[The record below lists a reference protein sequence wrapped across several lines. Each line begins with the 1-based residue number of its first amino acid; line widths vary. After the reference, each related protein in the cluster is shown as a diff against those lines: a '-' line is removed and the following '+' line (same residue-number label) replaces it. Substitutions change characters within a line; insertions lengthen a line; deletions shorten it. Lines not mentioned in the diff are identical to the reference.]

1 MPETA
6 TAATAEDIALGY
18 YIQQQTLSRST
29 AEVVQT
35 AWRELDYLALM
46 ESWSAP
52 GGPGD
57 TIVDTVVAAQL
68 TAAGSAD
75 RYIDMIV
82 TTEGASSTWDG
93 HPDPAAFSGQASD
106 GRPLTT
112 LLTQPLWTTSALVD
126 AGMPGQ
132 DAMDRGL
139 AQLIRMVVSETADA
153 GRGATGVGIVS
164 NRRTVGYTRML
175 SPPSC
180 QRCVI
185 LAGRV
190 YGSMNAFKRHPRCDC
205 VHMPSTVM
213 NPNSGRLTNA
223 RAYWDSLTEDERNTT
238 FGAGGAQAIRDGA
251 SITATVNARRS
262 PYTASAGRLSV
273 RATRDGITRRS
284 WFYHTEQRLAEAQGH
299 GPFHVRGNED
309 GLPSFQ
315 LRTPRLLP
323 EEIYKQAGFDREKA
337 VALLTRHGYIRP
349 Q

>member
-1 MPETA
+1 MPTSA
-6 TAATAEDIALGY
+6 PPEDIALAY
-18 YIQQQTLSRST
+18 YTSQQLVGRRAAET
-29 AEVVQT
+29 AQD

-46 ESWSAP
+46 ASWSAP

-57 TIVDTVVAAQL
+57 TIVDSLAAAQL
-68 TAAGSAD
+68 TAAGAAD

-82 TTEGASSTWDG
+82 AAEGRSSAWDG
-93 HPDPAAFSGQASD
+93 RPDPEAFAGQASD

-112 LLTQPLWTTSALVD
+112 LLTQPLWTTGALID
-126 AGMPGQ
+126 AGMPTQ
-132 DAMDRGL
+132 DAADRGL

-213 NPNSGRLTNA
+213 NPNPGRLTDA
-223 RAYWDSLTEDERNTT
+223 RAYWDSLSPAEQNAT

-262 PYTASAGRLSV
+262 PYTTSVYGQSV
-273 RATRDGITRRS
+273 RATRESTTRRG
-284 WFYHTEQRLAEAQGH
+284 WFYNAEQRLAESRGQ

-309 GLPSFQ
+309 GLPAFR

-323 EEIYKQAGFDREKA
+323 EEIYKQAGFDREH
-337 VALLTRHGYIRP
+337 ALRLLRRHGYIR
-349 Q
+349 